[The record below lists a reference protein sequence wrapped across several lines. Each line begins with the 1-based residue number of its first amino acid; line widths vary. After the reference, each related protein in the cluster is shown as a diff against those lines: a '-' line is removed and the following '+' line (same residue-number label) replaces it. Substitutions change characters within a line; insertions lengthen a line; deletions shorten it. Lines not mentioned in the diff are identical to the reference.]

1 MPFTNNHY
9 RNKNKTKVLF
19 NKMPVKNLKV
29 LGKDVRR
36 DSNVFPL
43 PVRLYVDSCLW
54 VGYR

>member
-36 DSNVFPL
+36 DSNVLPL
-43 PVRLYVDSCLW
+43 PVRLYVDSCL
-54 VGYR
+54 